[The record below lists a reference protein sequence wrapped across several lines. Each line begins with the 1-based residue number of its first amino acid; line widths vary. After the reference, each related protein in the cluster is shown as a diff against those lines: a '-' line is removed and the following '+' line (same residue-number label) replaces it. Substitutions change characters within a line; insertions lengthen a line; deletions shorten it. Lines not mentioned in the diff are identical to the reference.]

1 MRKFKMTEKQ
11 EKSVTQA
18 AQKLFACDAARLVNY
33 AGPRMPYRLGSTKI
47 LKYFLIIGNYRN
59 TRNDIGQWYKNGEP
73 IHFRYLAEAVVA
85 CGRTMKELLD
95 EMKQHHKLG
104 GRAPSKGKQ

>member
-18 AQKLFACDAARLVNY
+18 AQKLFSCDAARLVNY
-33 AGPRMPYRLGSTKI
+33 TGPQ
-47 LKYFLIIGNYRN
+47 YFLIIGNYRN
-59 TRNDIGQWYKNGEP
+59 TRNGIGQWYKNGEP
-73 IHFRYLAEAVVA
+73 IHFRYLAEVVIA
-85 CGRTMKELLD
+85 SGKTIKELLD
-95 EMKQHHKLG
+95 EMKHYHKLG

>member
-33 AGPRMPYRLGSTKI
+33 AGPQ
-47 LKYFLIIGNYRN
+47 YFLIIGNYRN

-73 IHFRYLAEAVVA
+73 IHFRYLAEVVIA
-85 CGRTMKELLD
+85 SDKTIKELLD
-95 EMKQHHKLG
+95 EMKHYHKLG